1 MHWKSVR
8 NNAPTTFERYWG
20 KILIIAGLLSS
31 LYFWSWLLQP
41 QFAGYMPL
49 YIVVIAAF
57 MYKIFI
63 RYIEW
68 FFCFD
73 LEITPKPEQKKI
85 WTADVLTTY
94 CAGEPKQ
101 MLYDTLEAVLNIT
114 YPHKT
119 YLCDEANDPELKQ
132 YCLQRGIIHVTREKK
147 VNAKAGNINN
157 ALYSVADG
165 EICVILDP
173 DHVPYP
179 NFLDETLPYF
189 EDPEVGYVQVVQAYY
204 NQHSTII
211 AKAAAQQTYQY
222 YGPFMM
228 GLNSYGAVP
237 AIGANCTFRRAALDS
252 IGGHAAGLCEDMH
265 TAMQLHAKGWK
276 SIYNPVIVAK
286 GLVPWNYS
294 GYCLQQLKWSRG
306 SFDLLFNE
314 LPQICRK
321 LTWKQL
327 SYYLSAP
334 FFYLSGLISIF
345 DFILPIIVLFTGI
358 VPIKISVFDFLR
370 HFFPLFIATFA
381 IRQFNQRWLLERHE
395 RGAFIFGGTLM
406 KASWWATFLGFFYS
420 LIKKKVPYI
429 PTPKD
434 SRYETPI
441 RLLIPNFVVIA
452 LSIAAIIY
460 GLMHDFNP
468 FMMFM
473 AALAA
478 TNIAILSLGSLMSMQ
493 HLIIKVH
500 AVFKGTFISKGSHTR
515 IWISSKKNQMFGSF
529 QVATIPMLAMLIGA
543 TYWLYKKDKQDMDE
557 LRSKT
562 VHARQLFIPN
572 IEGTAMADED
582 AGDADFLCDTIAYDS
597 LFLAQAEAFHDKC
610 LQLGKMPFITVAL
623 DSVHLAEFA
632 WSADSSAFPGLFKY
646 CKKSY
651 IPIFLSV
658 VGSGK
663 RDSLTDSLLAACLDK
678 IKTTADNNLFP
689 NVAWVWYSESP
700 ATDKNIAPNKFF
712 LSWICAPE
720 DSAIAIIKQGSNAY
734 SFRAPFLACKNGR
747 IWSAEPSSDV
757 RTEIDLSLFN
767 NKTASIGEVQCP
779 LPASFNGQIKG
790 VAYNSGHDWRDNN
803 VNLPLTREKLDADFT
818 SIKSMGANTVRRYS
832 PSIYD
837 RNIIAAA
844 HEHGLKV
851 LYGFWFDP
859 KTNYVTETGEI
870 EDYKNQVTRFVR
882 SHRDDTTILGWTLGN
897 ETWGIFK
904 KHYNEPYLSLV
915 RHQYF
920 GMIQEIAQEIKQID
934 TAHPIFVAEEFTPHM
949 PSALAELKRYV
960 PSVDVYG
967 INSYYMQNVSRL
979 DSVVKAVCG
988 TKPYL
993 VSEFGPKGYWQHDYT
1008 DYFYGYFLYEQNSFS
1023 KAKYMSYQW
1032 DKYIEPHK
1040 GQCLG
1045 GVAFCWQDRFEATAT
1060 WFGLTDL
1067 AGNRKPCWYAMQNS
1081 FSPVADRMDFPI
1093 PQFHLLMPNDI
1104 IWQDVTTT
1112 IIATTEDISQREEY
1126 LYKWAIYEE
1135 LTFKKIIETPFTKG
1149 QYKFEFIAPA
1159 TKAEYRLYL
1168 YVSEG
1173 KGNVI
1178 TESHPLFISWH

>member
-1 MHWKSVR
+1 MHWKSVK
-8 NNAPTTFERYWG
+8 NQPPTTFERYWG

-31 LYFWSWLLQP
+31 IYFLAWLLQP
-41 QFAGYMPL
+41 QFAGYTPL

-57 MYKIFI
+57 MYKIII

-73 LEITPKPEQKKI
+73 LQITPMPEQKKI
-85 WTADVLTTY
+85 WKVDVLTTF

-101 MLYDTLEAVLNIT
+101 MLYDTLEAVLKIT

-132 YCLQRGIIHVTREKK
+132 FCLDRGIIHVTREKK
-147 VNAKAGNINN
+147 INAKAGNINN

-173 DHVPYP
+173 DHIPYP

-189 EDPEVGYVQVVQAYY
+189 EDPGVGYVQVVQAYY

-211 AKAAAQQTYQY
+211 AKAAAQQTYQF

-228 GLNSYGAVP
+228 GLNSFGAVP

-265 TAMQLHAKGWK
+265 TAMRLHAKGWK

-314 LPQICRK
+314 LPYIFRK

-327 SYYLSAP
+327 AYYLSAP
-334 FFYLSGLISIF
+334 FFYLSGLISVF
-345 DFILPIIVLFTGI
+345 DFILPILVLFSGI

-420 LIKKKVPYI
+420 LINKKVPYI

-434 SRYETPI
+434 SRYETPS
-441 RLLIPNFVVIA
+441 RLLIPNVVVIV
-452 LSIAAIIY
+452 LSAAAIIY

-468 FMMFM
+468 FMLFM

-478 TNIAILSLGSLMSMQ
+478 TNIAILSLGSIMSMQ

-500 AVFKGTFISKGSHTR
+500 KVFKGTFISKGSKTR
-515 IWISSKKNQMFGSF
+515 VWINAKKNQVFGSF
-529 QVATIPMLAMLIGA
+529 QFATIPMLGLLIAA

-557 LRSKT
+557 LRNKT

-572 IEGTAMADED
+572 IHGTSLANAE
-582 AGDADFLCDTIAYDS
+582 AGGADFVCDTIPYDS
-597 LFLAQAEAFHDKC
+597 LFLEHAVSFHGQC
-610 LQLGKMPFITVAL
+610 LKIGKMPFITIAL
-623 DSVHLAEFA
+623 DSICRATFA
-632 WSADSSAFPGLFKY
+632 KSVDRTAFPAFFQH
-646 CKKSY
+646 CRKSY
-651 IPIFLSV
+651 VPVFIGVIA
-658 VGSGK
+658 SGAE
-663 RDSLTDSLLAACLDK
+663 DSLTGAQLAADLDK
-678 IKTTADNNLFP
+678 IKTSADNNLFP
-689 NVAWVWYSESP
+689 NVAWVWHSDSP
-700 ATDKNIAPNKFF
+700 ETDKDIALNKFF
-712 LSWICAPE
+712 LSWILSPE
-720 DSAIAIIKQGSNAY
+720 DSVMPLIKQGQNAY
-734 SFRAPFLACKNGR
+734 SFRAPFLACKEGR
-747 IWSAEPSSDV
+747 IWSAEPSSGTHTD
-757 RTEIDLSLFN
+757 IDLQIFS
-767 NKTASIGEVQCP
+767 NKTIYNGDLQHQ
-779 LPASFNGQIKG
+779 LPAVLHGQIKG
-790 VAYNSGHDWRDNN
+790 IAYNSGHDWRDNN
-803 VNLPLTREKLDADFT
+803 VNLPLTREKLDADFA
-818 SIKSMGANTVRRYS
+818 SIKDMGANTVRRYS

-844 HEHGLKV
+844 QQHGLRV

-859 KTNYVTETGEI
+859 KTNYITETSKAAS
-870 EDYKNQVTRFVR
+870 YKDNVLQFVR
-882 SHRDDTTILGWTLGN
+882 DHRDDTTILGWTLGN

-904 KHYNEPYLSLV
+904 KHFNEPYLSLV

-920 GMIQEIAQEIKQID
+920 SMIQDIAHEIKQID
-934 TAHPIFVAEEFTPHM
+934 TLHPIFVAEEHTPHM
-949 PSALAELKRYV
+949 PSALAELKRFA
-960 PSVDVYG
+960 PSVDIYG
-967 INSYYMQNVSRL
+967 VNSYYIQNVSRL
-979 DSVVKAVCG
+979 DSIVKTVCG
-988 TKPYL
+988 TKPYI

-1008 DYFYGYFLYEQNSFS
+1008 DYFYGYFLFEQNSLS

-1032 DKYIEPHK
+1032 RKYIEPNK

-1045 GVAFCWQDRFEATAT
+1045 GIAFCWQDRFEATAT

-1067 AGNRKPCWYAMQNS
+1067 AGNRKPSWYAMQNCFAPKS
-1081 FSPVADRMDFPI
+1081 EQKEFPL
-1093 PQFHLLMPNDI
+1093 PQFHILMPNDI
-1104 IWQDVTTT
+1104 IWQDVTTS
-1112 IIATTEDISQREEY
+1112 IIATSEDISQREEY

-1149 QYKFEFIAPA
+1149 QYRFDFIAPA

-1168 YVSEG
+1168 YVSDG